1 MSIRNGFA
9 AAIGNTPLIRL
20 NRLSA
25 ETGCEILG
33 KAEFM
38 NPGGSVKDR
47 AALAIID
54 EAERSGRL
62 KPGGTVVEGTAGNTG
77 IGLAHVCNTR
87 GYRCVIVMPD
97 NQSNEKY
104 QMIETLGA
112 EVLRVKAVPYA
123 DPNHYQ
129 KVAARLAAGM
139 PDAIWAN
146 QFDNTANRDV
156 HEQTTGPE
164 IWAQT
169 GGRIDAFVAATGT
182 GGTLGGIARF
192 LKRQTN
198 DRGNSVLTMLADPQ
212 GSSLYHWLRHGELQ
226 ATGAGSITE
235 GIGIGRVTANL
246 QGAPLDDALHVTDV
260 ECVRTVYRLLRDE
273 GLFLGSTSG
282 VNVAAALQIARRLGP
297 GHTIVT
303 VLCDNGAK
311 YQSRLFNRNWL
322 AEKGLLDAAGL
333 TATFAQPAAI
343 EAQVPSVSITEIPR
357 VVDGYS
363 QRLRA

>member
-1 MSIRNGFA
+1 MSIRRGFA
-9 AAIGNTPLIRL
+9 EAIGNTPLIRL
-20 NRLSA
+20 NGLSD
-25 ETGCEILG
+25 ESGCEILG

-47 AALAIID
+47 AALAIVN
-54 EAERSGRL
+54 EAERGGRL
-62 KPGGTVVEGTAGNTG
+62 KRGGTVVEGTAGNTG
-77 IGLAHVCNTR
+77 IGLAHVSNAR

-112 EVLRVKAVPYA
+112 EVLRVKTVPYS

-129 KVAARLAAGM
+129 KVARRLAEEM
-139 PDAIWAN
+139 PDAVWAN
-146 QFDNTANRDV
+146 QFDNTANRDA

-164 IWAQT
+164 IWEQT
-169 GGRIDAFVAATGT
+169 NGTINAFVTSAGT
-182 GGTLGGIARF
+182 GGTLGGVSRY
-192 LKRQTN
+192 LKAQSGKVQTF
-198 DRGNSVLTMLADPQ
+198 LADPQ
-212 GSSLYHWLRHGELQ
+212 GSSLYHWLRHGELK
-226 ATGAGSITE
+226 ATGPGSITE

-246 QGAPLDDALHVTDV
+246 EGAPLDDAVHVTDV
-260 ECVRTVYRLLRDE
+260 ECVRMVYRLMREE

-282 VNVAAALQIARRLGP
+282 VNAAAAVQIARRLGP

-311 YQSRLFNRNWL
+311 YQSRLFNRKWL
-322 AEKGLLDAAGL
+322 AEKGLADAAGL
-333 TATFAQPAAI
+333 DQRVQPAA
-343 EAQVPSVSITEIPR
+343 TETPR
-357 VVDGYS
+357 VVDGFQ